1 MTDHP
6 ATFPGL
12 VDHIGSSVLCLQ
24 LQYGEKWGVPQTRGV
39 LPHSHA
45 GAGHG

>member
-1 MTDHP
+1 MTEHP

-12 VDHIGSSVLCLQ
+12 IDHIGSPVFGLQ
-24 LQYGEKWGVPQTRGV
+24 LQYGGRWGVPQTRGA

-45 GAGHG
+45 GGGHG